1 MAKTT
6 LKPSKNSFAQ
16 MFSAIFSENFLCL
29 PNTYD
34 SEKDMAKA
42 KAKKKAGAKKKRR
55 LLRRSRPRK
64 PLPQLGLLPR
74 PPRED
79 HPLKQHP

>member
-1 MAKTT
+1 MAETT

-29 PNTYD
+29 PYTYD

-42 KAKKKAGAKKKRR
+42 KAKKKAGAKKKKAAKK
-55 LLRRSRPRK
+55 K
-64 PLPQLGLLPR
+64 PAKKAAPAAGAVPA
-74 PPRED
+74 PAEGGPSA
-79 HPLKQHP
+79 

>member
-29 PNTYD
+29 PYTYD

-42 KAKKKAGAKKKRR
+42 KAKKKAGAKKKKAAK
-55 LLRRSRPRK
+55 K
-64 PLPQLGLLPR
+64 PAKKAAPAAEAAPAPAEGGPSA
-74 PPRED
+74 
-79 HPLKQHP
+79 

>member
-29 PNTYD
+29 PYTYD

-42 KAKKKAGAKKKRR
+42 KAKKKAGAKKMKKAA
-55 LLRRSRPRK
+55 RK
-64 PLPQLGLLPR
+64 KPAKKAAPAAGAAPA
-74 PPRED
+74 PAEGGPSA
-79 HPLKQHP
+79 

>member
-29 PNTYD
+29 PYTYD

-42 KAKKKAGAKKKRR
+42 KAKKKAGAKK
-55 LLRRSRPRK
+55 
-64 PLPQLGLLPR
+64 
-74 PPRED
+74 REGC
-79 HPLKQHP
+79 